1 MKLGTFNFNRPIF
14 LAPMA
19 GVTDIAYRILAH
31 EMGCELVFGEM
42 VSALGI
48 HYRNAKTLE
57 MLRSI
62 PEERPIAI
70 QIFGSDPARMS
81 EAAQYIE
88 TLGAADI
95 IDVNFGCPVPKV
107 VKNGEGSA
115 LLKNPE
121 LGAKI
126 LETIKK
132 TIKLPLTVKMRLGW
146 DRDDSVELA
155 KRFESAGVDA
165 IAVHGRTREQYY
177 SGKADWNAIANVKKS
192 VTIPVIAN
200 GDIRSLEDLRKIQE
214 ITNADGFMIGR
225 AAQGNP
231 WIFRELIEERRI
243 NPTLTERAEM
253 ILKHLNL
260 LIRFKGE
267 KIGCMEMRRH
277 ATWYTRGLPFSSEL
291 REKFNRANSPDDF
304 KNILNEKFSVDKE
317 I

>member
-1 MKLGTFNFNRPIF
+1 MKLGKFEFQKPIF

-31 EMGCELVFGEM
+31 EMGCPLVFGEM
-42 VSALGI
+42 VSSLGI
-48 HYRNAKTLE
+48 HYRNLKTLE
-57 MLRSI
+57 MLRTI

-70 QIFGSDPARMS
+70 QIFGNDPERMAESAR
-81 EAAQYIE
+81 YIE
-88 TLGAADI
+88 DLGVADI

-126 LETIKK
+126 LSTIKK
-132 TIKLPLTVKMRLGW
+132 SIKIPLTVKMRIGW
-146 DRDDSVELA
+146 DRDESVELA
-155 KRFESAGVDA
+155 KRFEQTGVDA
-165 IAVHGRTREQYY
+165 IAIHGRTREQYY
-177 SGKADWNAIANVKKS
+177 SGMANWNSIARVKASVNVP
-192 VTIPVIAN
+192 IIAN
-200 GDIRSLEDLRKIQE
+200 GDIKDLESLKKVQE
-214 ITNADGFMIGR
+214 ITKADGFMVGR

-231 WIFRELIEERRI
+231 WIFKELTETRRI
-243 NPTLTERAEM
+243 NPSMKDRAEM

-260 LIRFKGE
+260 LVKFKGE

-291 REKFNRANSPDDF
+291 REKFNHANSPADF
-304 KNILNEKFSVDKE
+304 HKILEDF
-317 I
+317 